1 MRSIMY
7 VVWLKKL
14 NFMSA
19 SLILHNMSVFN
30 GHMHNPFIPRIIVM
44 MENAPDDDDKN
55 TYMDFSQLLKVLFS
69 YLLSV
74 AIFILI
80 SC

>member
-1 MRSIMY
+1 
-7 VVWLKKL
+7 
-14 NFMSA
+14 
-19 SLILHNMSVFN
+19 
-30 GHMHNPFIPRIIVM
+30 M